1 MEEPQGPS
9 TTCVAR
15 SAAGALPTLT
25 VDARTRRLIRGLL
38 DGYTSGG
45 EEDAVFLVLT
55 TRGDGASSVIAAV
68 GRDRLEDEIG
78 DRFTRRFPAAGY
90 LWRRCRA
97 SPRADSFAHSLDR

>member
-25 VDARTRRLIRGLL
+25 VDARTRLIRALL
-38 DGYTSGG
+38 DGYTSGE
-45 EEDAVFLVLT
+45 EEDAVFLLLT
-55 TRGDGASSVIAAV
+55 TSGDGASSVIAAV

-78 DRFTRRFPAAGY
+78 DRFTRRFPAASY

-97 SPRADSFAHSLDR
+97 SPRADNFAHSLDR